1 MGKITQTFLKNI
13 FFYVP
18 VLEQHEGE

>member
-1 MGKITQTFLKNI
+1 MRKNI

-18 VLEQHEGE
+18 LTASS